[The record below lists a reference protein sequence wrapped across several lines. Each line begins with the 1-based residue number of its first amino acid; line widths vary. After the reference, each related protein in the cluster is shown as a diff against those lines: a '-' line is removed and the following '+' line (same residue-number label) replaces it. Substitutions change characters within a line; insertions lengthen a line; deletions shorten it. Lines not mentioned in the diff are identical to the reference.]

1 MGTDVLNVSS
11 SNSSNGGIRSYAHCS
26 KMGANNSVAISSV
39 TLVLIN
45 LDKTDWPNATLEVAA
60 ADSGA
65 AVGSLPSSVAATRW
79 LLTGPQ
85 GTNSSLVSLNGKLL
99 ALDSELNLPELPGS
113 NELFHSL
120 EDGRLTIPRIPAES
134 IQFIILEGIGSA
146 LGCE

>member
-11 SNSSNGGIRSYAHCS
+11 TNSSNGGLRSYAHCS
-26 KMGANNSVAISSV
+26 KVANSV

-45 LDKTDWPNATLEVAA
+45 LDKTDWPNATMQVGN

-65 AVGSLPSSVAATRW
+65 AVLALPNSVNATRW

-85 GTNSSLVSLNGKLL
+85 GTNNSLVSLNGKLL
-99 ALDSELNLPELPGS
+99 SLERGRNLPRLPGS
-113 NELFHSL
+113 HEIFHSL
-120 EDGRLTIPRIPAES
+120 GGRLTIPRIPAES
-134 IQFIILEGIGSA
+134 IHFIVLEGIGGA